1 MRVFPNVCNTTTGMK
16 PRRLFLVLL
25 LIGLASAIAAILWRA
40 PLPPRLG
47 TIDFR
52 AYWSAAYLLARGK
65 DFSELQQI
73 EAIER
78 TLTGWEEAY
87 PMQAWFFPTG
97 HLILAPLTFLP
108 FQQAV
113 AVWLLIHIS
122 VLFVSSLWLWRNEH
136 AVRWLPLLV
145 TFSYSMTL
153 VSLHFGQVNSLVL
166 FGLALF
172 LYLEER
178 QKPFLAGAALI
189 FTTVKPHLVIFTL
202 PIILLDGVQ
211 KSEWRRLSGFFLA
224 LLFSFLLLFL
234 IYPDWLNAL
243 VHLTLSG
250 FGTLRLT
257 PTLAGVL
264 IALGETRLSRWLWLG
279 GLMVFLALKLALK
292 PVDLRTFID
301 VTLLGGMILSPLGWS
316 YDQIMLIIPIFR
328 LIEWGIKREL
338 TQPFARQMF
347 LSLVVFN
354 LLTYVQRI
362 FVQNEVWFFWLP
374 LAIAVYYYRSWQR
387 RSLSIVSV

>member
-1 MRVFPNVCNTTTGMK
+1 MK
-16 PRRLFLVLL
+16 SRRLIFVLL
-25 LIGLASAIAAILWRA
+25 LIGLTAAIVVILWRA
-40 PLPPRLG
+40 PLPARLG
-47 TIDFR
+47 AIDFR
-52 AYWSAAYLLARGK
+52 PYWSAAYLLARGK
-65 DFSELQQI
+65 DFSDLQQI
-73 EAIER
+73 VSIER
-78 TLTGWEEAY
+78 ALTGWEEAY

-97 HLILAPLTFLP
+97 HLILLPLTFLP

-113 AVWLLIHIS
+113 AVWLFLHIT
-122 VLFVSSLWLWRNEH
+122 VLFVSSFMLWHAEH

-153 VSLHFGQVNSLVL
+153 VSLLFGQVNSLVL

-178 QKPFLAGAALI
+178 QKPFLAGMALI

-202 PIILLDGVQ
+202 PVILLDAVQ
-211 KSEWRRLSGFFLA
+211 KSEWRRLSGFLLA
-224 LLFSFLLLFL
+224 LLLSFLLLFL

-243 VHLTLSG
+243 VHLALSG
-250 FGTLRLT
+250 FSTLRLT

-279 GLMVFLALKLALK
+279 GLVVFLALKFVLK
-292 PVDLRTFID
+292 PLDLRTFID
-301 VTLLGGMILSPLGWS
+301 VTLFGGMILSPLGWS
-316 YDQIMLIIPIFR
+316 YDQIMLLIPIFR

-338 TQPFARQMF
+338 TPPFARQMF

-354 LLTYVQRI
+354 LLTYGQRI
-362 FVQNEVWFFWLP
+362 FVHNEVWFFWLP
-374 LAIAVYYYRSWQR
+374 PAIAVYYYRSWQI
-387 RSLSIVSV
+387 RSLSVV